1 MAEGNFAMVADAPGG
16 PEVLVWRECA
26 MPVPQAGEVL
36 IRHRAIGLN
45 FIDTYFRSGSY
56 PWPSTPLIP
65 GAEAA
70 GVVEAVGAGVTRWQP
85 GDRVA
90 YVLPI
95 GAYCLFRTANADR
108 LVRLPPTLS
117 DAVAASVMLK
127 GLTVQC
133 LVTSCHPIQ
142 AGDVVLVHA
151 AAGGVGTLLGQW
163 LKALGA
169 TAIGTVGSEAKAA
182 RAKTLGY
189 HHVINYRTDDFVARV
204 KELTG
209 GRGCDVVYDS
219 VGRDTWHGSLQCLRR
234 RGMAVS
240 FGQASGPVAEFK
252 LSQLAAGSLFATR
265 PMLFD
270 YISEPKELE
279 GRATALFDM
288 LETGRLEVDAR
299 RSMLLTEAVEAHRML
314 EARLSS
320 GSTILLPD

>member
-1 MAEGNFAMVADAPGG
+1 MALGNWAIVADAPGG
-16 PEVLVWRECA
+16 PEVLVRRECE
-26 MPVPQAGEVL
+26 VPAPQPGEVL

-56 PWPSTPLIP
+56 PWTSTPLIP

-70 GVVEAVGAGVTRWQP
+70 GVVESVGAGVTRWQP

-90 YVLPI
+90 YVLPN
-95 GAYCLFRTANADR
+95 GGYCLFRTVNADR

-117 DAVAASVMLK
+117 DTVAASVMLK
-127 GLTVQC
+127 GLTVHC
-133 LVTSCHPIQ
+133 LVTSCHVIQ
-142 AGDVVLVHA
+142 AGDVALVHA
-151 AAGGVGTLLGQW
+151 AAGGVGTLMGQW

-169 TAIGTVGSEAKAA
+169 TAIGTVGSDAKTAQ
-182 RAKTLGY
+182 AKTLGY
-189 HHVINYRTDDFVARV
+189 EHVINYRTEDFVARV
-204 KELTG
+204 KELTA

-240 FGQASGPVAEFK
+240 FGQSSGAVVDFK

-288 LETGRLEVDAR
+288 LEMGRLVVDAR
-299 RSMLLTEAVEAHRML
+299 HVMPLAEAAQAHRML
-314 EARLSS
+314 ESRMST
-320 GSTILLPD
+320 GSTILVP